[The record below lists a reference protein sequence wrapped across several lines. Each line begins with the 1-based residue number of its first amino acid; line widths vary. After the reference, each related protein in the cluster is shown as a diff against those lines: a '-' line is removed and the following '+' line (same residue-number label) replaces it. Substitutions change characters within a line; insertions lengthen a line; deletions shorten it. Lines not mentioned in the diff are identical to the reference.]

1 MKRVTKNSAVS
12 PRGKRRQIGSLGR
25 PVGRVIA
32 PGVWTKVIVGFVAAA
47 AVTISILSA
56 PGMIGFLAAGLALV
70 MLAIAIIDWHSFI
83 IPDWLN
89 AAGFCLAVVHA
100 AAQEPAA
107 MVSAVASAAMHGGVL
122 ALIFL
127 ALRYGYAQLRG
138 RQGLGL
144 GDVKLALVAGAWL
157 DWRMIPVAIE
167 LAVFAAL
174 SAYGLRQIA
183 SSQSISAINRIP
195 FGLFFAPAIWISWV
209 IQVQWLAPF

>member
-1 MKRVTKNSAVS
+1 MKRLIKGATIASMGKWVRGGSIAKTVGGLAV
-12 PRGKRRQIGSLGR
+12 PAAWTN
-25 PVGRVIA
+25 VILA
-32 PGVWTKVIVGFVAAA
+32 LVAVATVI
-47 AVTISILSA
+47 ISIRSA
-56 PGMIGFLAAGLALV
+56 PGTIGLLAAGLALV
-70 MLAIAIIDWHSFI
+70 MLAIAVIDGRSFI
-83 IPDWLN
+83 IPNWLN
-89 AAGFCLAVVHA
+89 AVGFSLAIVHA

-107 MVSAVASAAMHGGVL
+107 ILQAVSYAAMRGGAL

-157 DWRMIPVAIE
+157 DWLMIPVAIE
-167 LAVFAAL
+167 LAAFAAL

-183 SSQSISAINRIP
+183 SGRSISATSRMP

-209 IQVQWLAPF
+209 LEVRWLAPF